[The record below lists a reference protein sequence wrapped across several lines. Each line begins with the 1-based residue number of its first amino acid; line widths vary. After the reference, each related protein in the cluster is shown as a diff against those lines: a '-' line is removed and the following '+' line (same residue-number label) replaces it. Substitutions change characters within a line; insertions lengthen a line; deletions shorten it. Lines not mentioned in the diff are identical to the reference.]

1 MCAGLG
7 LSDVSQ
13 EPDDSLNAIADRP
26 VFGAQRGVSPLLLVA
41 ANSATERARAE
52 RDRRTAIRA
61 ELEGIAAQR
70 TAEAA
75 RQSAELQRLQAA
87 QEQASIDQQNTTAE
101 LQRQGELQ
109 QQQIGQSRLAVQA
122 AASSAKVLAQGPATS
137 GPTAVVSRPTP
148 ARRGARTTQSALRIG
163 GTSQASGTG
172 LNIASTP

>member
-1 MCAGLG
+1 MCAGRG
-7 LSDVSQ
+7 PSD
-13 EPDDSLNAIADRP
+13 AD
-26 VFGAQRGVSPLLLVA
+26 
-41 ANSATERARAE
+41 SATERARAE
-52 RDRRTAIRA
+52 RDRRTA
-61 ELEGIAAQR
+61 ELEAIAAQR

-87 QEQASIDQQNTTAE
+87 QEQALIDQQNTTAE
-101 LQRQGELQ
+101 LQRQRELQ

-122 AASSAKVLAQGPATS
+122 AASSVKVLAQGPTTS